1 MADASSC
8 ARCGSDSADPRQF
21 IRHGSA
27 IDEAYCNSCWP
38 IVAEEL
44 SGSSSEIDP
53 EKMKW
58 IHEVMEGEEGP
69 HPGDD
74 IFDAFKPPRVFINV
88 REYPP
93 ENWNRKGDEELG
105 LATRHGTHDDIAW
118 DELMDDFAERG
129 GEGPNLDDRLDG
141 PDRIPGFHPT
151 NTFIPFRSPKDK
163 SIYFGGKRTQ
173 QAVDALGDKNI
184 DFRASED
191 PFDYAWD
198 MVVKMPWF
206 YHATPSSNRMS
217 IATEGIKPGIDGL
230 VYASKDPELAA
241 RWIMFTNRQAPEID
255 VLPFWR
261 EEDDPTKEPGVD
273 HSPIMT
279 QMLMGSDHEP
289 SEDDAVTFA
298 DTIKPIE
305 ILPNMVAEGTPDNED
320 RSAGNPGWR
329 THQNPFHDPEFE
341 EKMNLLREMNEKRQN
356 TE

>member
-38 IVAEEL
+38 IVSEEL

-151 NTFIPFRSPKDK
+151 NTFIPLEVQRINQF
-163 SIYFGGKRTQ
+163 I
-173 QAVDALGDKNI
+173 
-184 DFRASED
+184 
-191 PFDYAWD
+191 
-198 MVVKMPWF
+198 
-206 YHATPSSNRMS
+206 
-217 IATEGIKPGIDGL
+217 
-230 VYASKDPELAA
+230 LAA
-241 RWIMFTNRQAPEID
+241 RERNKR
-255 VLPFWR
+255 L
-261 EEDDPTKEPGVD
+261 
-273 HSPIMT
+273 
-279 QMLMGSDHEP
+279 MLSVTRTSTSGHPKIP
-289 SEDDAVTFA
+289 ST
-298 DTIKPIE
+298 
-305 ILPNMVAEGTPDNED
+305 MHGT
-320 RSAGNPGWR
+320 W
-329 THQNPFHDPEFE
+329 
-341 EKMNLLREMNEKRQN
+341 
-356 TE
+356 